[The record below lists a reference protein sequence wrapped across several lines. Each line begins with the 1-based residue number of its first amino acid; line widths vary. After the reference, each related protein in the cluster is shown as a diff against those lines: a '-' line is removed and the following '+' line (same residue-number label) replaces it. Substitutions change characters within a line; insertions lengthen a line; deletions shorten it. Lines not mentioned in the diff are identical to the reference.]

1 MISKC
6 ANPACSALFRYL
18 HEGRLFPIECPGGPE
33 MNASA
38 HDGEFVGAPHIVRY
52 FWLCST
58 CCRTMTLVPKA
69 REWRQFR
76 LKLPTAAGRLQPDC
90 FL

>member
-6 ANPACSALFRYL
+6 ANPACPALFRYL
-18 HEGRLFPIECPGGPE
+18 HEGRLFLLECPGGPE

-38 HDGEFVGAPHIVRY
+38 HDGEFVGAPHVVRC

-58 CCRTMTLVPKA
+58 CCRTMTLVPKGKGVETVPA
-69 REWRQFR
+69 E
-76 LKLPTAAGRLQPDC
+76 TPDC
-90 FL
+90 CRTLAA